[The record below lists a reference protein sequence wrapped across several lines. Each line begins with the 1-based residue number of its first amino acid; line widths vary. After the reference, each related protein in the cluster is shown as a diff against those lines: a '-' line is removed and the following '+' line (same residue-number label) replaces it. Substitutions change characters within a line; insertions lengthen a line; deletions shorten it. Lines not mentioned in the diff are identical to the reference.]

1 MKTRIAFFFFFFFA
15 FLFFGIGF
23 VAAQKSAVKAGH
35 LIDSATGTVTH
46 NQIILVEKNP
56 TTGRSSILEI
66 GPNVA
71 IPDDVQVIDLSD
83 QWVMGGLVDAH
94 DHLGIT
100 YKEEPESWYYYMTI
114 IMDSTPLRA
123 IQSMST
129 GFQKLAS
136 GFTIVRDLGNN
147 GLYADTALRQAI
159 EMGWVPGPTMINSGI
174 IIGAFGGQ
182 LYETPEREDTV
193 YPEYL
198 NADTNDEIVKAI
210 RRNIHYG
217 AKVIKVCVDCQ
228 AYPYTIDQL
237 KLFVSEAANAGQ
249 KVSGHVQTREG
260 ARRAIEAGLW
270 SLDHDGALDEELHAM
285 MVKKGIWRVGTET
298 PKADFMRPMTDA
310 TWERRVKMLKNAY
323 DQGVKLAFSTDAD
336 YYIPGLN
343 RGELTIEFLRTWI
356 AAGIPNAAILKV
368 LTTNGYEISEL
379 QDRRGPIQVG
389 FAADMIATAENPLE
403 DINALRD
410 VRFVM
415 KDGQVFKKDGVVN
428 ALDFFHNGPVYGWR
442 KR

>member
-1 MKTRIAFFFFFFFA
+1 MRTLLL
-15 FLFFGIGF
+15 FLTLLTTAGSGL
-23 VAAQKSAVKAGH
+23 AQVTAIRAGY
-35 LIDSATGTVTH
+35 LVDPEAGTVLR
-46 NQIILVEKNP
+46 NQVIVIERDAASGTSEILA
-56 TTGRSSILEI
+56 I
-66 GPNVA
+66 GPNAA
-71 IPDDVQVIDLSD
+71 IPMGAEVIDLSD
-83 QWVMGGLVDAH
+83 QYVMPGLVDSH

-100 YKEEPESWYYYMTI
+100 YKADPEDWYYYFTI
-114 IMDSTPLRA
+114 VMDSTPLRA
-123 IQSMST
+123 IQSFST

-136 GFTIVRDLGNN
+136 GFTMVRDLGNN

-159 EMGWVPGPTMINSGI
+159 EMGWVPGPTMINAGI

-182 LYETPEREDTV
+182 FYETPEREDVV

-228 AYPYTIDQL
+228 AYPYTVEQL

-270 SLDHDGALDEELHAM
+270 SLDHDNALDPELHTM
-285 MVKKGIWRVGTET
+285 MAERDIFRAGTET
-298 PKADFMRPMTDA
+298 PQGLPGRELSEAR
-310 TWERRVKMLKNAY
+310 WERRKAGLRDAWEK
-323 DQGVKLAFSTDAD
+323 GVPLVFSTDAD
-336 YYIPGLN
+336 YYIPGLD
-343 RGELTIEFLRTWI
+343 RGELSIEFIKTWEE
-356 AAGIPNAAILKV
+356 AGIPNADILRAMTV
-368 LTTNGYEISEL
+368 NGYRISETTES
-379 QDRRGPIQVG
+379 RGLLKPGLAGDVIAL
-389 FAADMIATAENPLE
+389 AANPLD

-415 KDGQVFKKDGVVN
+415 KDGMVFKRDGVVMPM
-428 ALDFFHNGPVYGWR
+428 DFFHNGPAYGWR